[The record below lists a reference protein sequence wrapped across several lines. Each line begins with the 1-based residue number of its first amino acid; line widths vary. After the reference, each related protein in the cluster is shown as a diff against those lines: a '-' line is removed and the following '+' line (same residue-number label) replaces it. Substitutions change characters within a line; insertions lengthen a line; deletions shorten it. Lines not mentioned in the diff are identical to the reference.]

1 MSDSFG
7 REEDAAGV
15 RFGRAILVA
24 SAEPILRQ
32 PVEAIVCPANARG
45 VMGVG
50 VAGAVRMAGGIDI
63 ERAAM
68 AKAPL
73 ALGSAVLTEP
83 GLLRDRGVAAIIH
96 AVVSDALGSPT
107 RPDIVR
113 DATTATL
120 GIVDRQ
126 RIRSL
131 AVPPLGSGLTAS
143 GLTGTMIFAIMIE
156 EIVAHLRRFSSRLER
171 VVLICRDE
179 RELREVTAIVHEAR
193 ELWDG
198 LRI

>member
-50 VAGAVRMAGGIDI
+50 VAGAVRTAGGIDI

-68 AKAPL
+68 AKAP
-73 ALGSAVLTEP
+73 AWVAMWKPSARSAMEP
-83 GLLRDRGVAAIIH
+83 
-96 AVVSDALGSPT
+96 
-107 RPDIVR
+107 
-113 DATTATL
+113 
-120 GIVDRQ
+120 
-126 RIRSL
+126 
-131 AVPPLGSGLTAS
+131 
-143 GLTGTMIFAIMIE
+143 
-156 EIVAHLRRFSSRLER
+156 
-171 VVLICRDE
+171 
-179 RELREVTAIVHEAR
+179 
-193 ELWDG
+193 
-198 LRI
+198 